1 MSLDNDITLGKDVDR
16 REILRRMSISGAALI
31 GAAGAASAD
40 QGTEASADF
49 GQNFVNPQLKTR
61 PAAMDDFSVM
71 KNSDALRDLHQEV
84 NDSTGRAMN
93 DVLPL
98 SIELTTTDKELNA
111 LNPSLAISLLKDPT
125 TTWENTA
132 PQDLGV
138 AVAGIVD
145 EPESGVNSGVSVQ
158 VSDGTERIPVSAG
171 AITLHDQSSDE
182 SGWGRFRHRNH
193 GSAGSNEDVQY
204 RLFSYGESNEVVQS
218 QRQGQLP
225 DTADQASTISTQ
237 HSELPS
243 GVTPEV
249 VESYQTHHTH
259 GDVNAQSIHGEIGCT
274 TCKAV
279 IPAIC
284 AGVSQLGFYGC
295 ASRCVPYATTYP
307 VLAGGCAV
315 FCRYVTTVEGAMLCA
330 AAPAVICEAAFGC

>member
-1 MSLDNDITLGKDVDR
+1 
-16 REILRRMSISGAALI
+16 MSIGGAALI
-31 GAAGAASAD
+31 GAVGTASADVGSAASANFD
-40 QGTEASADF
+40 QE
-49 GQNFVNPQLKTR
+49 FVNAQFKTLH
-61 PAAMDDFSVM
+61 AAMDDFSVM
-71 KNSDALRDLHQEV
+71 KNSDALRDLRQEV
-84 NDSTGRAMN
+84 SDRTGRVIN
-93 DVLPL
+93 DIIPL
-98 SIELTTTDKELNA
+98 SIELTTDDEDLNA

-125 TTWENTA
+125 TSWEDTA
-132 PQDLGV
+132 PRDLGV

-145 EPESGVNSGVSVQ
+145 DPESKISPDVSVQ
-158 VSDGTERIPVSAG
+158 TSDGTRRIPVSAG
-171 AITLHDQSSDE
+171 AVTLHDQSSGP
-182 SGWGRFRHRNH
+182 SGRFWPWEH
-193 GSAGSNEDVQY
+193 GSAESTDNVQY

-218 QRQGQLP
+218 QRQGQLH
-225 DTADQASTISTQ
+225 DTGEQASTISTQ
-237 HSELPS
+237 GSELPS

-249 VESYQTHHTH
+249 VESYQTHQNH
-259 GDVNAQSIHGEIGCT
+259 GGVNTQSIHGEIGCT

-330 AAPAVICEAAFGC
+330 ASPVVICEAAFGC